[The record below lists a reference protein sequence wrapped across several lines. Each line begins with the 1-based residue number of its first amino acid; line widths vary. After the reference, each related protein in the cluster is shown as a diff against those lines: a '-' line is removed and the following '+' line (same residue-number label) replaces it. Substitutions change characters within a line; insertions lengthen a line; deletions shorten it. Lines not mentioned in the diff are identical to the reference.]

1 MEAALSRQTILI
13 VDDSPENIDMLHGI
27 LSSNFRIKFALN
39 GEKALEIASKNPP
52 DLILL
57 DIIMPGIDGYEV
69 CRQLKS
75 ADETK
80 KIPIIFITAKYGS
93 KDEERGLKLGAS
105 AYIRKPFSGS
115 EILKLVKKYFSL

>member
-1 MEAALSRQTILI
+1 MEAALSRKTILI

-27 LSSNFRIKFALN
+27 LSINFRTKFALN

-75 ADETK
+75 EDKTK
-80 KIPIIFITAKYGS
+80 KIPVIFITAKDGA

-105 AYIRKPFSGS
+105 AYIRKPFTASAV
-115 EILKLVKKYFSL
+115 LQMVKKYLAL